1 MKYAYSIKTS
11 RVKEADFP
19 YAGQSITCTS
29 ELLAFAKSLQS
40 ADIEKMLTLY
50 MDAQNKVICIQV
62 MSGTVNQAVV
72 YPREIIRH
80 ALLSGAT
87 GIILIHNHPSGEV
100 RPSDADIKVTRTLQ
114 EICKHLQL
122 EVHDHVIIGEN
133 KFYSFREEGILTA
146 Y

>member
-11 RVKEADFP
+11 RVKEQDFP
-19 YAGQSITCTS
+19 YAGKQITCTS
-29 ELLAFAKSLQS
+29 ELLDFAKSLQS
-40 ADIEKMLTLY
+40 ADVEKMLTIY
-50 MDAQNKVICIQV
+50 MDTQNQVICIQV
-62 MSGTVNQAVV
+62 MNGTVNYAVV

-87 GIILIHNHPSGEV
+87 GIILAHNHPSEHV
-100 RPSDADIKVTRTLQ
+100 KPSDADIKITRTLQ
-114 EICKHLQL
+114 EVCKHLSI
-122 EVHDHVIIGEN
+122 EVHDHIIIGEN